1 MKFNLSFAEVK
12 GIAEFIRKYKDG
24 YIAKGYIGRNSIS
37 IKMRKSGLDSYY
49 LHFYLPDVLFLSR
62 ENRISDGKNINLLE
76 DFKIIDVLDPGTDRW
91 IEIKGS
97 RYSISIE
104 LMGGG
109 NFVIYDDDKIFFKI
123 KELKRKS
130 VYDGKFTRPEII
142 DFLNKDFNWEELI
155 KKSTGDPVRTL
166 ASKIGLSKYAEE
178 ALCYLGAEIK
188 DNKDL
193 IKHIQKLKEFADYIV
208 KESRKMMIY
217 IYGEKYL
224 VTKSYCSNED
234 AQPKPIWEA
243 LEEIYDYFA
252 ASESDK
258 YLAIKR
264 DMERLEK
271 EAENLREI
279 GNTIMQHFSEI
290 QELLEKAKIGEIRH
304 GIEFEKRKVKTE
316 IDGKEIELDMDK
328 SVGENANSYYDA
340 SKKIKSKLDKID
352 VEEFK
357 QKPKKQ
363 KKKLTQRIYQN
374 YRWFITSE
382 GNLVLAGKDAESN
395 DSVVK
400 KYLDEKDIYLHADIH
415 GAPSVVLKN
424 INGITE
430 ISINEAAQFAWC
442 MSKAWNAG
450 FGNGSVFYVTKS
462 QVSKTPESG
471 EYVPKGA
478 WIIRGKKNYI
488 THLELR
494 LGIGIQKYQNREYV
508 VSAPISALKPPFA
521 VIIPGEQADLV
532 EKVSDFLNV
541 EKELIYPVLP
551 PGKSMIEKFMEG
563 SNPSEEDYEGN
574 SGQERQDSY
583 NAPEQE
589 WKVQKFEKE

>member
-12 GIAEFIRKYKDG
+12 GIAEFMRKYKDG
-24 YIAKGYIGRNSIS
+24 YIAKGFLGNNSIS
-37 IKMRKSGLDSYY
+37 IKIRKSGLDSYY
-49 LHFYLPDVLFLSR
+49 LHFYLPDALFFSR
-62 ENRISDGKNINLLE
+62 ENRIFDGKNIEILE
-76 DFKIIDVLDPGTDRW
+76 DFKILDVLDPGTDRW
-91 IEIKGS
+91 IVIKGP

-109 NFVIYDDDKIFFKI
+109 NFVVYDDEKILFKI

-130 VYDGKFTRPEII
+130 MINGKFISPEII
-142 DFLNKDFNWEELI
+142 DFLGEDFDWVNVI
-155 KKSTGDPVRTL
+155 SKSTGDPVRTL
-166 ASKIGLSKYAEE
+166 AAKIGLSKYAEE
-178 ALCYLGAEIK
+178 ALCYLGIPI
-188 DNKDL
+188 NSNRDL
-193 IKHIQKLKEFADYIV
+193 IDNLPKLKEFANNIV
-208 KESRKMMIY
+208 QESKKMNIY

-224 VTKSYCSNED
+224 VIKSHCSDED
-234 AQPKPIWEA
+234 ITPKPIWEA
-243 LEEIYDYFA
+243 LEEIYDNLS
-252 ASESDK
+252 ASDSDK

-271 EAENLREI
+271 EAENLKEI
-279 GNTIMQHFSEI
+279 GNLIMIHFSEI
-290 QELLEKAKIGEIRH
+290 QDLLQRARRGEIRQ
-304 GIEFEKRKVKTE
+304 GVDFERRRVKVE
-316 IDGKEIELDMDK
+316 LDGKEIELDMDK
-328 SVGENANSYYDA
+328 SAGENANSYYDA
-340 SKKIKSKLDKID
+340 SKKIRSKLEKIN
-352 VEEFK
+352 VEDFK

-363 KKKLTQRIYQN
+363 KKKLSQRIFQN

-471 EYVPKGA
+471 EYVPRGA
-478 WIIRGKKNYI
+478 WIIRGKKNYV
-488 THLELR
+488 THLELK
-494 LGIGIQKYQNREYV
+494 LGIGFQKYQNREYV
-508 VSAPISALKPPFA
+508 VSAPTSALKPPYA
-521 VIIPGEQADLV
+521 VIIPGEQTDLV
-532 EKVSDFLNV
+532 DKVSDFLNV

-551 PGKSMIEKFMEG
+551 PGKSTLEKFVEG
-563 SNPSEEDYEGN
+563 SNPSEEYNEEDGSEEG
-574 SGQERQDSY
+574 EDSY
-583 NAPEQE
+583 NPPEQ
-589 WKVQKFEKE
+589 